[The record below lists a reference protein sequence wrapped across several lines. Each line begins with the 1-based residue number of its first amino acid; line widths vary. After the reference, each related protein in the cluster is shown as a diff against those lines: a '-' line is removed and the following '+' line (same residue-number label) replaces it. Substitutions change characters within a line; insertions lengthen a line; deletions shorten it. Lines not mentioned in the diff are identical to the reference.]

1 MAKKKKSTD
10 VNVTD
15 FEILREVTKDENKP
29 RLARSV
35 KKDREFG
42 QPERNPAAVAL
53 GRLGGLKGGKARA
66 IKLSAPKKAEIAH
79 KAAKT
84 RWGKTV
90 QPFKKSN

>member
-1 MAKKKKSTD
+1 MYSDRMAKKKKSTD

-35 KKDREFG
+35 KKDGESG
-42 QPERNPAAVAL
+42 QPERNPAAVTL

-66 IKLSAPKKAEIAH
+66 KKLSAKKRTEIAH
-79 KAAKT
+79 KAA
-84 RWGKTV
+84 
-90 QPFKKSN
+90 